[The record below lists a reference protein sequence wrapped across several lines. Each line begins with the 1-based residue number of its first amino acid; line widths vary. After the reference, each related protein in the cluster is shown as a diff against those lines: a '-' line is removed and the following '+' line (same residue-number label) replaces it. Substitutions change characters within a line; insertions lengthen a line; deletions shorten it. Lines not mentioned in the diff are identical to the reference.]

1 MIPLR
6 NRFEPLYY
14 RIESV
19 LESSPQYLILVGLF
33 TLAFAMSL
41 AFGFGSGRISVDLHG
56 DESDYF
62 NIAVNLS
69 ESFKFSDSPGFDAYR
84 PPFVPV
90 VLSAVFLWVSEPGNV
105 LARAVI
111 ALFGALAAPLLYLL
125 ARQLIPHSRSLPLAG
140 ALAWS
145 LYPSAIFY
153 SIILQ
158 SESAGAV
165 LVLASTLSL
174 VLGLKTRLTRWFVI
188 TGLLWGLLTLARTN
202 YLMMPILILLL
213 TVAANRWLNSDRK
226 SLLPST
232 RHVTISVAVFVLI
245 IGGWTVR
252 NYIATD
258 GFIPTTSHGGWVFAI
273 SNANLDNEAVRA
285 GGFQKTD
292 AIKDEIWAEAE
303 ADRNAAGMKL
313 GLEGITSNLGALPI
327 VVINRNLD
335 FWGPRPDPFEPSW
348 TNTDSLMTLLWI
360 PLMTLAAYGI
370 YKTGLR
376 YWFLWLPVL
385 YSSAITSAFWG
396 SNRFRFPVDPLLFM
410 LAMLAIGILITTW
423 LKHSDFNSND

>member
-1 MIPLR
+1 MTSIR
-6 NRFEPLYY
+6 SRFESLYL
-14 RIESV
+14 RTESG
-19 LESSPQYLILVGLF
+19 LESSPQKIILAGLF
-33 TLAFAMSL
+33 TLAFTMSM
-41 AFGFGSGRISVDLHG
+41 AFGFASGRITVDLHG
-56 DESDYF
+56 DEPDYF

-69 ESFKFSDSPGFDAYR
+69 ESFDFSDSPGSSAYR

-90 VLSAVFLWVSEPGNV
+90 ILSAAFVWVSEPGNV
-105 LARAVI
+105 LARTVI

-125 ARQLIPHSRSLPLAG
+125 ARQLLPHSRSLPLAG
-140 ALAWS
+140 AIAWS

-174 VLGLKTRLTRWFVI
+174 VLGIKTKLTRWYVI
-188 TGLLWGLLTLARTN
+188 TGLIWGGLTLARTN
-202 YLMMPILILLL
+202 YLMMPFLILVI
-213 TVAANRWLNSDRK
+213 TVAGNRWLSGDRK

-232 RHVTISVAVFVLI
+232 RHIAISVAVFAVV

-258 GFIPTTSHGGWVFAI
+258 GLIPTTSHGGWVFAI
-273 SNANLDNEAVRA
+273 SNANLDNDAVRA
-285 GGFQKTD
+285 GGFHKTD
-292 AIKDEIWAEAE
+292 AIKNEIWAEPE
-303 ADRNAAGMKL
+303 ADRNAVGMRL
-313 GLEGITSNLGALPI
+313 GLEGIKSNLDAVPI

-335 FWGPRPDPFEPSW
+335 FWGPRPDPFEPRW
-348 TNTDSLMTLLWI
+348 TKTDSLMTLLWI
-360 PLMTLAAYGI
+360 PLMFLAGYGI
-370 YKTGLR
+370 YRTGLR

-396 SNRFRFPVDPLLFM
+396 SNRFRFPVDPLLFI
-410 LAMLAIGILITTW
+410 LAILAIGILISSR
-423 LKHSDFNSND
+423 LKHSDFIPDD